1 MPRKPL
7 ALANW
12 KMAMTVAESLAF
24 VQSFLALAGDC
35 LDAVDIILCPPYTA
49 LGPLA
54 ETLDEIY
61 PHTDEQDTPISSPD
75 AQHAPRFPIQLG
87 AQNVAPSTDPA
98 RTGQISAALL
108 ADVGCCE
115 WVMLGHWE
123 VRRHLGDDDG
133 LVNRK
138 VRLALEAGL
147 RPIPFVGEA
156 RDESVPLVEALEGH
170 LARVLDGCTA
180 EQVARMTFVYEPEG
194 AIGASAPISP
204 EHVAA
209 ACTCMRSWLRREWGE
224 AAADRARVVY
234 GGSVAPEF
242 APDLLE
248 CSDLDGL
255 AATRRGRDP
264 ATFAEI
270 VRLIADVRGGDSA

>member
-12 KMAMTVAESLAF
+12 KMAMTATESLAF
-24 VQSFLALAGDC
+24 VQDFQALAGHC
-35 LDAVDIILCPPYTA
+35 LDAVDVILCPPYTA
-49 LGPLA
+49 LGLVA
-54 ETLDEIY
+54 DILDGEVLQ
-61 PHTDEQDTPISSPD
+61 T
-75 AQHAPRFPIQLG
+75 G
-87 AQNVAPSTDPA
+87 AQNMAASADLA
-98 RTGQISAALL
+98 HTGQISAALL
-108 ADVGCCE
+108 VDVGCE

-123 VRRHLGDDDG
+123 VRRDLGDDDA

-147 RPIPFVGEA
+147 RLIPFVGEA
-156 RDESVPLVEALEGH
+156 HDESAPLAEVLEGH
-170 LARVLDGCTA
+170 LGRVLDGCTA
-180 EQVARMTFVYEPEG
+180 EQVARMAFVYEPEG
-194 AIGASAPISP
+194 AIGASAPTSP

-209 ACTCMRSWLRREWGE
+209 ACMCMRGWLRCQWGE
-224 AAADRARVVY
+224 AAAERTRIIY

-248 CSDLDGL
+248 CPDLDGL

-264 ATFAEI
+264 AVFAEI
-270 VRLIADVRGGDSA
+270 VRRIVDARTGDSA

>member
-12 KMAMTVAESLAF
+12 KMAMTVAENLAF
-24 VQSFLALAGDC
+24 VQSFLALASDC

-54 ETLDEIY
+54 ETLYEIY

-75 AQHAPRFPIQLG
+75 AQHAPRVPIQLG

-108 ADVGCCE
+108 ADVGCE

-138 VRLALEAGL
+138 VHLALEAGL

-156 RDESVPLVEALEGH
+156 RDESAPLVEALEGH

-234 GGSVAPEF
+234 G
-242 APDLLE
+242 E